1 MIRVIG
7 LFLDS
12 SPGTS
17 QGNERR
23 VEQEKVEQVPRT
35 DDALSPPSQRAVLLR
50 RIAGPLLSVGML
62 VLALWA
68 LHLLARHVTYH
79 EIREYVASVSRE
91 RLLLAIV
98 LTTLGFG
105 VMSLYDRFG
114 LQAIGRKL
122 PWRRVTLIS
131 FISYAFSNAVGMSF
145 LVSGS
150 IRYRFYLQNGLS
162 TAEIAKLVLYCTLS
176 FWLGLL
182 ALTGVTLLIVPLP
195 SGLPLSDWRFTVAVA
210 LTAIPLAWVLGG
222 FIRKPLKLWRWRV
235 LLPRPASALRQVLV
249 GALDWWLA
257 AAVMYVLMPDSLHAG
272 FGHFLAIF
280 VIAQIVGLVS
290 HVPGGLGVFETVM
303 LAGFH
308 ATTDKHLAAPILGAL
323 AMFRIVYYLMPLCAA
338 TMLVLQREARGLR
351 RQSLW
356 SPWFNGLLPSFFA
369 GLTLVSGAVL
379 LFSGATRALPER
391 MAILRD
397 VLPLSVLEVSHL
409 LASVIG
415 MLLLILARGLQ
426 RRLDAAYWLTLVLLV
441 AGAVLSLLKGIDYE
455 EASLLALLALAL
467 APAHRL
473 FYRRASL
480 FSTSFSVG
488 WIVAIVAVFGCATW
502 LVMFSY
508 KHVEYSSSLW
518 WEFSFHQGGAPR
530 ALRAL
535 VAAAAAGLLFALAAL
550 IKPQRLRRV
559 PPSEAELQRALPL
572 IRGFHSAQAHLAL
585 MGDKHLLFDEQ
596 GKAFLMYDTEGRSWV
611 TMGDPVGTDEDARR
625 ELVWSFMEQCGRA
638 GGWPVFY
645 QVCPEDLDM
654 YLEVGMN
661 LLKIGE
667 EARVRL
673 EVFNLDGKTKK
684 TLRGT
689 INKLGRDGLRL
700 EIVPADAVAPLLPQL
715 KEISDAWLADKHAR
729 EKRFSLGAFDPRYLV
744 RTPMALVW
752 QGERIVAFAN
762 LFLTE
767 TKEEAS
773 LDLMRFAPEGPS
785 GLMDFLFV
793 ELMQWA
799 KQQGYRW
806 FNLGMAPL
814 AGLTSRRQAPLWNR
828 FGALVFGRGERF
840 YNFRGLQRY
849 KDKFDPEWEP
859 RYMAVP
865 GGIALPMIL
874 ANVASLIS
882 GGLTGVVRR

>member
-1 MIRVIG
+1 ME
-7 LFLDS
+7 
-12 SPGTS
+12 
-17 QGNERR
+17 Q
-23 VEQEKVEQVPRT
+23 QEKVGQLPRT
-35 DDALSPPSQRAVLLR
+35 EDVLNTASTRMVMVR
-50 RIAGPLLSVGML
+50 RVAGPLLSLGML
-62 VLALWA
+62 VLAMWGLRQF
-68 LHLLARHVTYH
+68 ARHVTYQ
-79 EIREYVASVSRE
+79 EISAYVASVSRA

-114 LQAIGRKL
+114 LESIHRSL

-162 TAEIAKLVLYCTLS
+162 TGEIARLVLYCTLS

-182 ALTGVTLLIVPLP
+182 ALTGVTLLAVPLP
-195 SGLPLSDWRFTVAVA
+195 AGLPLHDWRIPLALALVAV
-210 LTAIPLAWVLGG
+210 PLAWVLGG
-222 FIRKPLKLWRWRV
+222 FVRKPLTLWRWRV
-235 LLPRPASALRQVLV
+235 LLPRPWPALRQVLV
-249 GALDWWLA
+249 GTLDWWLA

-280 VIAQIVGLVS
+280 VIAQIVGLIS

-308 ATTDKHLAAPILGAL
+308 ATNDKHLTAPILGAL

-351 RQSLW
+351 QKSLW
-356 SPWFNGLLPSFFA
+356 APWFSGLLPSFFA

-379 LFSGATRALPER
+379 LFSGATRALPDR
-391 MAILRD
+391 MAILRE
-397 VLPLSVLEVSHL
+397 VLPLSLLEVSHF

-415 MLLLILARGLQ
+415 MMLLILARGLQ
-426 RRLDAAYWLTLVLLV
+426 RRLDAAYWATLVLLLV
-441 AGAVLSLLKGIDYE
+441 GAVFSLLKGIDYE
-455 EASLLALLALAL
+455 EATLLALLAMAL

-480 FSTSFSVG
+480 FSTNFSFG
-488 WIVAIVAVFGCATW
+488 WIVAILAVFGCATW

-508 KHVEYSSSLW
+508 KHVEYSNNLW
-518 WEFSFHQGGAPR
+518 WEFSFHHGGASR
-530 ALRAL
+530 ALRSL
-535 VAAAAAGLLFALAAL
+535 VGAAAAGLLFALATL
-550 IKPQRLRRV
+550 IKPQRLRRD
-559 PPSEAELQRALPL
+559 PPSEAELARALPL
-572 IRGFHSAQAHLAL
+572 IRNFRSAQAHLAL
-585 MGDKHLLFDEQ
+585 MGDKHLLFDADD
-596 GKAFLMYDTEGRSWV
+596 KAFLMYDTEGRSWV
-611 TMGDPVGTDEDARR
+611 TMGDPVGEDEDVRR
-625 ELVWSFMEQCGRA
+625 ELVWSFMEQCERA

-645 QVCPEDLDM
+645 QVSPVDLDL

-667 EARVRL
+667 EARVKL
-673 EVFNLDGKTKK
+673 ADFNLDGKSKK

-700 EIVPADAVAPLLPQL
+700 EIVPPEAVAPLLPRL
-715 KEISDAWLADKHAR
+715 KRISDAWLADKNAR
-729 EKRFSLGAFDPRYLV
+729 EKRFSLGSFDPRYLV

-752 QGERIVAFAN
+752 QGEQLLAFAN
-762 LFLTE
+762 LFLTD
-767 TKEEAS
+767 THEEAS
-773 LDLMRFAPEGPS
+773 LDLMRFAPESPS
-785 GLMDFLFV
+785 GSMDFLFV

-814 AGLTSRRQAPLWNR
+814 AGLTNRRQAPLWNR

-865 GGIALPMIL
+865 GGIALPVIL

-882 GGLTGVVRR
+882 GGITGVVRR